1 MGCNVRAYSRCR
13 PPTRKYSLSDESTIR
28 SQRRWHREDAN
39 SRLRGRLRLLAG
51 AVPVVLAVYAIAF
64 AVISS
69 SNPLRSAREPGS
81 TASLEQMA
89 RAAGGL
95 RGVAGTKHGR
105 LVYQYSVVPGGVR
118 DVAELSAAVAHDPDV
133 AFHYA
138 SMNFRRAHLMRLDA
152 DRKMYIS
159 YRRHGRI
166 LWTKTAH
173 LIRAG
178 ETVITD
184 GKVTA
189 RTRCGNR
196 LASKP
201 EGLTA
206 PNEPSE
212 AELNQPMAMAGD
224 PARPPTLL
232 AQKSALTHSMEANGP
247 AGPGPGGIPI
257 LIGPVIGGGGGAT
270 CETAEE
276 EAREHDTDKNEPICP
291 TKPHKPPPPP
301 PPTVPEP
308 GTYLL
313 MGSGMVVLAYQ
324 LRKRLRGGS
333 PR

>member
-1 MGCNVRAYSRCR
+1 M
-13 PPTRKYSLSDESTIR
+13 
-28 SQRRWHREDAN
+28 
-39 SRLRGRLRLLAG
+39 LAG
-51 AVPVVLAVYAIAF
+51 AVPVVLAVYAIAT

-69 SNPLRSAREPGS
+69 ANPLHATREPGS
-81 TASLEQMA
+81 MASLEQMA
-89 RAAGGL
+89 RAA
-95 RGVAGTKHGR
+95 AGRHAVPGKKHGR

-118 DVAELSAAVAHDPDV
+118 DVAELSDAVAHDPDV

-138 SMNFRRAHLMRLDA
+138 NMNFRRAHLVRLDA
-152 DRKMYIS
+152 DHKMYIS

-201 EGLTA
+201 EGLAA
-206 PNEPSE
+206 PDEPSE
-212 AELNQPMAMAGD
+212 AELNQPVAMAGD

-270 CETAEE
+270 CETAEQ
-276 EAREHDTDKNEPICP
+276 EARENDHDKNEPICP
-291 TKPHKPPPPP
+291 TVPHKPPPP

-324 LRKRLRGGS
+324 LRRRLRGGS
-333 PR
+333 TR